1 MINQDDGESERLLR
15 AATDTMLDPQMLI
28 QALRDH
34 QGRIVDFIF
43 REVNPAACDYL
54 GKPSDEIVGAKLI
67 ATLPGLVDSGLLAR
81 YEQCVETGAPL
92 TLKDFPYFSR
102 GYQAVRRYDLRCARA
117 DSDHLSLVWRDVT
130 ERYERKQQII
140 ATAEK
145 FRLIAENSSDV
156 VVLLHDLDIAWVSPS
171 VEAALGA
178 PPEHWIGR
186 PALTFVVDEDVAVFA
201 EMVAETETGAP
212 SLRRLRVKDAAG
224 APHWA
229 QVHAK
234 AFYDANG
241 DPDGRTASV
250 RIIDA
255 EVAAQEE
262 LETIRQRQAHADARY
277 RDLITHS
284 GVPAALIGLDGRFE
298 LVNRA
303 MCDFLGYDEAAVLRM
318 MPADVT
324 APEDLEPGARGIQ
337 DLFEGRTESFRAIK
351 QYIHADGHRLWGDLS
366 LSFLRDEHGQVKNT
380 ICQVSDITEY
390 VHLQASQFQA
400 EARFRRIMETS
411 AVGTCLTNPDGKFEV
426 VNSALCDF
434 LGYDAEALCTKTW
447 QELTAPANL
456 EADLRNTA
464 DLAAGR
470 IDSYRT
476 TKQFIRSDGQL
487 VWGDLSIGCL
497 RDTGG
502 ALEMF
507 VAQIV
512 DIDQDMRLRLEREEA
527 DARYR
532 DLIENSPLATATT
545 HPAGGISLANK
556 AFCAFLGYRAEELI
570 GMPWENV
577 IPAEEIGEAHQVI
590 SEMAA
595 GARTIYT
602 GIKSYIHADGHRVW
616 GDVTLSCTRERDG
629 SIDSIIAQIIDVSA
643 EIELRRKQAEADEQL
658 RLLMENSLVGSAMAA
673 PDGHFLLAN
682 DAMCEFLRCDRET
695 LLTRNWKDFT
705 LPGDVAEQSQK
716 ITDLLAGQS
725 DSWRTTK
732 QYRCADGST
741 AWGELLLTCARN
753 DDGSAKHIISQVVD
767 VTEQVLAH
775 QEAEEARREQHR
787 SDALYRRYLECATV
801 GMALTS
807 PDGSFTEVNEAMCEF
822 LGYEADTLK
831 TKSWMELTA
840 PADRDATKTRLDDLF
855 AGRIQSFRMRKR
867 YIHADGR
874 TIWGDLSVG
883 CLRNADGSV
892 ETLITQFTDVTD
904 EVRTHAQL
912 EQSRRQEM
920 LASERYR
927 QLTDNSIV
935 PASLS
940 RPDGSLAMVNQAM
953 CDFLGYDADTLLTL
967 TWMDL
972 VAPEDLD
979 EAFRNTQGLIAGDSS
994 SYRGRQQLIHADGH
1008 RLTAD
1013 LSMAPIRND
1022 EGAVETIIAQIVDIT
1037 VQVEAQ
1043 AKAEEAQRIKV
1054 ATDALYRRSVEGAAV
1069 GMCLV
1074 GHDGKPSQA
1083 NRAIC
1088 EFFGYDEQTLATK
1101 SWMELTAP
1109 EYLDADLEN
1118 MEALVDGRIDSYE
1131 MDKQYIKSTGE
1142 RIWGHLN
1149 VSCVRRPDGSVEV
1162 VIGQIIDI
1170 TDAMRSREQLKQRE
1184 QQLSSQLASAADY
1197 VASLL
1202 PEDLHGQVE
1211 VSSKYLPSG
1220 ELGGDCFHYL
1230 WLDDRMLKI
1239 YMIDVS
1245 GHGIRPALLSMSVHN
1260 IVRSG
1265 SLPESTLI
1273 NPEQVL
1279 GKLNSLFQMEDQD
1292 DIYFTMWYGIY
1303 DSFTRT
1309 LRYASGG
1316 HPPAIAFT
1324 TTGDDGWDCTV
1335 LADSSSTPVG
1345 MFADTK
1351 FETATYTVPAG
1362 CRLMV
1367 FSDGV
1372 FEIPLADGGN
1382 STIEDLAQ
1390 TALDLLNADEFS
1402 ADTVV
1407 DRMRS
1412 NSVDGNFDDDCSLIT
1427 VNFD

>member
-1 MINQDDGESERLLR
+1 VISKDDGDSERIIL
-15 AATDTMLDPQMLI
+15 AATDSMLDPEALI
-28 QALRDH
+28 QALPDH
-34 QGRIVDFIF
+34 RGKIVDFIY

-54 GKPSDEIVGAKLI
+54 GKSSDELVGAKLT
-67 ATLPGLVDSGLLAR
+67 ATLPGLADSHLLAR
-81 YEQCVETGAPL
+81 YAQCVETGEPL

-102 GYQAVRRYDLRCARA
+102 RYQEVRRYDLRCASA
-117 DSDHLSLVWRDVT
+117 DSDHLRLVWRDVT
-130 ERYERKQQII
+130 ERYERKQRII
-140 ATAEK
+140 ASAEK
-145 FRLIAENSSDV
+145 FRLVAENSSDV
-156 VVLLHDLDIAWVSPS
+156 VVLLRDLDITWVSPS

-178 PPEHWIGR
+178 PPEHWIGL
-186 PALTFVVDEDVAVFA
+186 PALSFVVDEDVAVFA
-201 EMVAETETGAP
+201 EMVAETATGAP
-212 SLRRLRVKDAAG
+212 SLRRLRVKDSAG

-241 DPDGRTASV
+241 EPDGRTASV

-277 RDLITHS
+277 RDLLTHS
-284 GVPAALIGLDGRFE
+284 AVPAALIGLDGRFE

-303 MCDFLGYDEAAVLRM
+303 MCDFLGYDEAALLRM

-337 DLFEGRTESFRAIK
+337 DLFEGRTESYRAVT

-366 LSFLRDEHGQVKNT
+366 LSCLRDEHGQVKNT
-380 ICQVSDITEY
+380 VCQVSDITEY

-400 EARFRRIMETS
+400 EARFRRMMETS

-497 RDTGG
+497 RDAGG

-532 DLIENSPLATATT
+532 DLIENSPVATATT

-556 AFCAFLGYRAEELI
+556 AFCAFLGYQADELI

-577 IPAEEIGEAHQVI
+577 VPAEDLGEAHQVI

-602 GIKSYIHADGHRVW
+602 GIKSYIHADGHRGW

-629 SIDSIIAQIIDVSA
+629 SIDSIVAQIIDVSA
-643 EIELRRKQAEADEQL
+643 EIDLRRKQAEADEQL

-673 PDGHFLLAN
+673 LDGQFLLVN

-695 LLTRNWKDFT
+695 LLTKNCRDFT
-705 LPGDVAEQSQK
+705 QPGDVAEQSQG
-716 ITDLLAGQS
+716 ITDLLAGHS
-725 DSWRTTK
+725 DSWRMTK
-732 QYRCADGST
+732 QYVCADGST
-741 AWGELLLTCARN
+741 AWGELLVTCVRN
-753 DDGSAKHIISQVVD
+753 DDGSAKQIISQVVD

-775 QEAEEARREQHR
+775 EAAEEARREQER
-787 SDALYRRYLECATV
+787 SDALYRQCLECATV
-801 GMALTS
+801 GMALAL
-807 PDGSFTEVNEAMCEF
+807 PNGGFTEVNEAMCGF
-822 LGYEADTLK
+822 LGYDADTLK
-831 TKSWMELTA
+831 TKNWVELTA
-840 PADRDATKTRLDDLF
+840 PADRDATKTHLDDLI
-855 AGRIQSFRMRKR
+855 AGRIQSYRTRKR

-874 TIWGDLSVG
+874 IIWGDLSVG
-883 CLRNADGSV
+883 CLRNPDGSV
-892 ETLITQFTDVTD
+892 ETLIAQITDVTD
-904 EVRTHAQL
+904 EVRTQEEL
-912 EQSRRQEM
+912 EKSRRQEI

-940 RPDGSLAMVNQAM
+940 RPDGSLAMANQAM
-953 CDFLGYDADTLLTL
+953 CDFLGYDTETLLTL

-972 VAPEDLD
+972 VAPEDFQ
-979 EAFRNTQGLIAGDSS
+979 EAFRNTQSVISGDSP

-1008 RLTAD
+1008 RLTVD
-1013 LSMAPIRND
+1013 LSMAANRND

-1037 VQVEAQ
+1037 GQVEAQ

-1054 ATDALYRRSVEGAAV
+1054 ATEALYRRSVDGAAV

-1074 GHDGKPSQA
+1074 ASDGSLSQA

-1088 EFFGYDEQTLATK
+1088 EFFGYDEQTLTTK
-1101 SWMELTAP
+1101 TWMDLTAP

-1118 MEALVDGRIDSYE
+1118 MEALVAGRIDSYE
-1131 MDKQYIKSTGE
+1131 MNKQYIKSTGE

-1149 VSCVRRPDGSVEV
+1149 VSCVRRTDGSVETI
-1162 VIGQIIDI
+1162 IGQIIDI
-1170 TDAMRSREQLKQRE
+1170 TDAVRSRVQLKQRE
-1184 QQLSSQLASAADY
+1184 RQLSSEIASAAEY

-1202 PEDLHGQVE
+1202 PEDLHGKVE

-1220 ELGGDCFHYL
+1220 ELGGDCFHYR

-1260 IVRSG
+1260 ILRSS
-1265 SLPESTLI
+1265 SLPESTLMI
-1273 NPEQVL
+1273 PHRVL
-1279 GKLNSLFQMEDQD
+1279 SKLNSLFQMEDQD

-1309 LRYASGG
+1309 LHYASGG
-1316 HPPAIAFT
+1316 HPPAMAFT
-1324 TTGDDGWDCTV
+1324 TTADGGWDCNV
-1335 LADSSSTPVG
+1335 LADSSATPVG
-1345 MFADTK
+1345 IFPDTK

-1372 FEIPLADGGN
+1372 FEIPLAGGGN
-1382 STIEDLAQ
+1382 STIEDLAE
-1390 TALDLLNADEFS
+1390 TALQLLNADEFS
-1402 ADTVV
+1402 ADAVV
-1407 DRMRS
+1407 ERMRS
-1412 NSVDGNFDDDCSLIT
+1412 NSVDGQFDDDCSLIT
-1427 VNFD
+1427 VNFG